1 MNNVSTTDVFM
12 SFFGNFQKNFYK
24 EVIYISLDTYW
35 QLLYLIILYY
45 SELNVAAV
53 DEHLMILVSK
63 NVFKNIQIYVNKC
76 EQMVDLF

>member
-1 MNNVSTTDVFM
+1 MFFMN
-12 SFFGNFQKNFYK
+12 FFGNFQKNFYK

-35 QLLYLIILYY
+35 QVLYLIILYY